1 MFCGYVIDLFAPF
14 PLDLLDF
21 WEFCRPATQ
30 VTPSVSP
37 VQDAAVSEHLR
48 FMLPAK
54 DQCNDADKDT
64 LKTHPLSFH

>member
-1 MFCGYVIDLFAPF
+1 MCCMFDIDLFAPF

-37 VQDAAVSEHLR
+37 VQDAAVSEHLQ
-48 FMLPAK
+48 FILPTK
-54 DQCNDADKDT
+54 DQRTDADNDT
-64 LKTHPLSFH
+64 LKTQPLSFH